1 MDAVLFPL
9 RQLGIHI
16 LNHLDDWLIL
26 ALSEDELLSHRS
38 VLLSHLECLG
48 LRVNFAKSALSPS
61 QQISFLGTVIDSA
74 RMRAVLTPEHALVIQ
89 QLVASFKLG
98 VPHPLKA
105 FQRMLGL
112 MASASSVLQLGLLH
126 MWSLQYWLKLWVPP
140 HAWRHGCLCV
150 TVSQACIAALA
161 PWLEPSI
168 DGTGRAPGL
177 GLQKAGGLNRRLQLR
192 LGECCSISG
201 RYPSASGRNNYCY
214 LHINCLE
221 MLAVG
226 LGLSARPEGTSCLSP
241 LRQYDGGVPHKSS
254 GWSFL
259 EAPLYSSWAPLKVG
273 SAQLVLAESNA
284 YAGQTE
290 PGSRH
295 AISEQCPLRQVDAPP
310 TNGSQNMGNLQ
321 LARSRPLRLRRQHS
335 LPNSLCRYALAHDWP
350 NILLYALCL
359 RTLQCYAAARLS
371 RFSRSNLRSL
381 GDCPHYIA
389 ICPTHSGGFSSHR
402 LCSAAATIGLFV
414 TKGRAVTLRY

>member
-61 QQISFLGTVIDSA
+61 QQ
-74 RMRAVLTPEHALVIQ
+74 
-89 QLVASFKLG
+89 

-140 HAWRHGCLCV
+140 HAWRHGCLRV
-150 TVSQACIAALA
+150 TVSQACVAALA

-290 PGSRH
+290 PGGRH

-335 LPNSLCRYALAHDWP
+335 LPNSLSKGRYALAHDWP
-350 NILLYALCL
+350 NLLLYAFPGMSTAYFAVLCGC
-359 RTLQCYAAARLS
+359 T
-371 RFSRSNLRSL
+371 
-381 GDCPHYIA
+381 
-389 ICPTHSGGFSSHR
+389 T
-402 LCSAAATIGLFV
+402 
-414 TKGRAVTLRY
+414 